1 MTVYNIIDPHS
12 YSLFLLKKKKKIMFF
27 SSMIL
32 ITSRDSVTAVSEF
45 SINIT
50 KKSGAI

>member
-1 MTVYNIIDPHS
+1 
-12 YSLFLLKKKKKIMFF
+12 MFF
-27 SSMIL
+27 FFHDTYSMIL
-32 ITSRDSVTAVSEF
+32 ITYRDSVTAVSEF